1 MMANAHATAPR
12 SGLADAVAE
21 HLDAA
26 DAAGDAL
33 TWDARGELAEH
44 VAALKVVST
53 DVALD
58 VTSTIFEVTGARA
71 TSNAVG
77 LDRFWR
83 NVRTHTLHDPVA
95 YKRREVGDHYVN
107 GTHPPFTL
115 YT

>member
-1 MMANAHATAPR
+1 VEA
-12 SGLADAVAE
+12 LADAVAE
-21 HLDAA
+21 HLDRA

-33 TWDARGELAEH
+33 TWEARGELAEH
-44 VAALKVVST
+44 VAALKAVAT

-58 VTSTIFEVTGARA
+58 VTNTIFEVTGARA
-71 TSNAVG
+71 TNNTVG

-95 YKRREVGDHYVN
+95 YKRREVGDHYLN
-107 GTHPPFTL
+107 GTYPPFTL

>member
-1 MMANAHATAPR
+1 LVGA
-12 SGLADAVAE
+12 GLAR
-21 HLDAA
+21 A
-26 DAAGDAL
+26 DAAGVSL
-33 TWDARGELAEH
+33 TWEARGELAELI
-44 VAALKVVST
+44 AALKVAST
-53 DVALD
+53 DVALH
-58 VTSTIFEVTGARA
+58 VTSTVFEVTGARA

-95 YKRREVGDHYVN
+95 YKQREVGDHFLN